1 MPEDSSWK
9 TPRVSARW
17 SMSKVSGSSMGMAE
31 RSRGGLWLAT
41 MLDRVSSS
49 TERVRSPRKSIFTRP
64 RCSMG
69 SMEYWVTTWFSP
81 ILRTGTISTR
91 GTGVITTPAAC
102 WEQCRAIPSMWEAVS
117 MS

>member
-1 MPEDSSWK
+1 
-9 TPRVSARW
+9 
-17 SMSKVSGSSMGMAE
+17 
-31 RSRGGLWLAT
+31 
-41 MLDRVSSS
+41 
-49 TERVRSPRKSIFTRP
+49 
-64 RCSMG
+64 MG

-102 WEQCRAIPSMWEAVS
+102 WEQCRAMPSMWEAVS